1 MSPEL
6 LLQKRNTHLS
16 WRVGSHL
23 LFWLS
28 FYLAFAYYH
37 QIALTPFEDSPYG
50 YLDPIHNILGLA
62 LVFYT
67 LVYWVF
73 PIFIA
78 KKRWLL
84 SIISFILLSVVY
96 AVITYLGEILIMDYC
111 DSCREVIGENSAYY
125 LEYLD
130 RGFVSVMVSRLFSL
144 GIFLQLLVYLMIPFA
159 VKGGLSYHQSYVRNL
174 QLAQDNVQLELS
186 FLKAQLNPHFLFNT
200 LNNLYGLIIQERTDE
215 SAQTVSRLSDFMR
228 YTLHDSSEKQV
239 HIEKEIEL
247 IRNYIELEQLRLNK
261 TKIGFEF
268 DTDGT
273 VENIPPLLFLP
284 LLENAF
290 KYVADHG
297 SNNFII
303 IRINASKK
311 RLDFLVRNSFDPEQK
326 TTEVGGVGHSNMKK
340 RLALHFPNNHNFQC
354 GVLDL
359 SYYALLNLKFQ

>member
-62 LVFYT
+62 LVFYA

-73 PIFIA
+73 PKFIA

-111 DSCREVIGENSAYY
+111 DSCREVIGQNSAYY

-144 GIFLQLLVYLMIPFA
+144 GIFLQLLVYLMIPLA

-200 LNNLYGLIIQERTDE
+200 LNNLYGLIIQEHTDE

-228 YTLHDSSEKQV
+228 YTLHDSSEKLV
-239 HIEKEIEL
+239 PIEKELEL
-247 IRNYIELEQLRLNK
+247 IRNYIELEQLRLNQTRIDFTSNLDK
-261 TKIGFEF
+261 SIQKL
-268 DTDGT
+268 
-273 VENIPPLLFLP
+273 PPLLFLP
-284 LLENAF
+284 LIENAF
-290 KYVADHG
+290 KYVNDDNENSFIDIHLDLHNG
-297 SNNFII
+297 QLNFKVKNSFNPDQDNTKIGGI
-303 IRINASKK
+303 GLTNLNK
-311 RLDFLVRNSFDPEQK
+311 RL
-326 TTEVGGVGHSNMKK
+326 M
-340 RLALHFPNNHNFQC
+340 LHFPDKYVYEFNQSEEVYSAH
-354 GVLDL
+354 
-359 SYYALLNLKFQ
+359 LNLKFQ

>member
-1 MSPEL
+1 MSPES
-6 LLQKRNTHLS
+6 LLQKRNTQLS
-16 WRVGSHL
+16 WRVGSHV

-50 YLDPIHNILGLA
+50 YLDPIHNTLGLA
-62 LVFYT
+62 LVFYA

-73 PIFIA
+73 PKLIL

-84 SIISFILLSVVY
+84 SIISFMLLCVVY
-96 AVITYLGEILIMDYC
+96 AVITYLGETLIMNYC
-111 DSCREVIGENSAYY
+111 DACREVIGKDNGYY

-130 RGFVSVMVSRLFSL
+130 KGFVKVMVSRLFSL
-144 GIFLQLLVYLMIPFA
+144 GILLQLLVYLMIPLA

-200 LNNLYGLIIQERTDE
+200 LNNLYGLIIQERTDK

-228 YTLHDSSEKQV
+228 YTLHDSGEKLV
-239 HIEKEIEL
+239 PFEKEMEL
-247 IRNYIELEQLRLNK
+247 IKNYIELEQLRLNK
-261 TKIGFEF
+261 TKISFEF

-273 VENIPPLLFLP
+273 VENLPPLLFLP

-290 KYVADHG
+290 KYVDDYG
-297 SNNFII
+297 SNNFIM
-303 IRINASKK
+303 IRINAFHNK
-311 RLDFLVRNSFDPEQK
+311 LDFLVRNSFDMEQK
-326 TTEVGGVGHSNMKK
+326 VAEVGGVGHSNLKK
-340 RLALHFPNNHNFQC
+340 RLALHFPNNHSFKC